1 MQYTAINIQG
11 NIVSGEILEKIR
23 TEDTKHQSQAD
34 FGLDRNTS
42 IRDEI
47 GIAWSAARA
56 HWSAFQMRRE
66 RLKDSDSGTSET
78 RQGWMIPFLRELGYD
93 LEKSTSEFINGKSYA
108 VSHRA
113 ANRDGFPV
121 HLVGINQSLDKR
133 PEVGGTR
140 LSPHALLQEYLNN
153 EHLYALISNGRFV
166 RLLRDA
172 TRLSRLSYVEFDL
185 ERIMEEDLFA
195 EFALLFRV
203 IHASR
208 MPVTR
213 DSGEEA
219 FIEYYHQEALSSGS
233 RIREKLSQAVEKS
246 LKLLANGLLKHPSNT
261 DLRNLALQGNLKP
274 DAYYL
279 HLLRLVYRVLF
290 LMVIEERQL
299 IYSDKRD
306 EATTKLKDFYYR
318 FYSINRLT
326 KLAEKLIYVDPRKTD
341 LWKSLLA
348 TFQLFENGT
357 YSQRLGIQPLG
368 SGLFDSDALGNLS
381 AQNLDN
387 GTLLNVLQLL
397 VTFENE
403 NHQRVRVNYADLD
416 VEEFG
421 SVYEGLL
428 EYDASLKE
436 INGQPTFSFITGD
449 ARSRSGSHYT
459 PEELVK
465 PLIKHSLDYI
475 IEDRLKVPPT
485 VVAIRQP
492 AEKQSLQ
499 SGVIASETKQS
510 IQERQLL
517 SIRVC
522 DVACGSGHI
531 LLSAARRI
539 AIELACVREGA
550 EQPSPTYFRAAMR
563 DVVKNC
569 IYGVD
574 KNPLAVELC
583 KVAFWL
589 ESHNP
594 GEPLGFLDHHIKCG
608 DSIVGLAHREELEN
622 GIADEAFKTLPGDE
636 KEIAAAFLKKNRQES
651 RIRKD
656 KETGTQFKLTD
667 TIDNTVQE
675 SMAEYRTF
683 NQLPEHTPNEIAA
696 KARAYR
702 KFMDGKGYNF
712 LKVMADTQVA
722 QFFIPKTTANKD
734 RLITD
739 SDYLTILKG
748 YGGWQ
753 NQQTAYAAVVA
764 QENRFFHWFLEFPEV
779 FHNGGFDCVLGN
791 PPFLGGK
798 KLSGTIGDNCLE
810 CIKYQYTPIGAVD
823 LVTYFFR
830 RIFTIIKQGGFQS
843 LISTNTIAQGEAR
856 KDGLDVIAK
865 QGGIINHAVKSMK
878 WPGMAAV
885 DVALVTITKQLWKGK
900 FILDN
905 KEVKIITPYLDD
917 SQTLGNPNRLNQN
930 ENKSFVGSFVLGK
943 GFILDPHEAKKIITK
958 DPRNKDVL
966 FPYLNGD
973 DLNNNPDQRPSR
985 WVINFF
991 DWTEERA
998 QQYPDCYKI
1007 IEQLVKPE
1015 RQRLALDKD
1024 GNEIEGEYALRKP
1037 LPEKWWI
1044 YADKR
1049 PALYRTTVD
1058 MVNVLVINRHTKNV
1072 IGAFMPTNYIFSDAT
1087 VVFAIDKFS
1096 DFGVFSS
1103 SFHDVW
1109 AWKNSSTMGSNTIRY
1124 SGSDAFETFPFPQH
1138 LTTEMKR
1145 KLDSI
1150 GKVYNEYRQKLMLSM
1165 QLGLTKTYN
1174 AFHAKEIRPGITT
1187 LALQSL
1193 DKKAIEKQ
1201 YGKEVWNLWN
1211 HLQKSTEA
1219 CSIEEAIAGII
1230 QLRELHVQM
1239 DNAVLEAYGWHAPSP
1254 SGRAGVGLFHNF
1266 YEVDYLPENDR
1277 IRYTI
1282 HPDARKEILKRLLEL
1297 NHQYYE
1303 EEIKRGLHK
1312 KADVEKFYAQKG
1324 LSVPLNT
1331 VFSDEKPERKQIRKE
1346 NIPTQAVQRSL
1357 FDDVNITT
1365 MKEFSLHDGIYSIQ
1379 DTAKIINQPYDKVRR
1394 WFLKLSEANY
1404 EGLSD
1409 SAKTDI
1415 DNRRISFHGLVEL
1428 VVIGELLE
1436 AGVKPKKIF
1445 KAREAL
1451 STIVKKPY
1459 PFATSDVKDKL
1470 KVAGSDIVFDFDEG
1484 IITLDGTG
1492 QFNFE
1497 FVREFFADIEFK
1509 SGIAIRLLPAKGLK
1523 RVQIN
1528 PQAAGGRPAFVS
1540 QKDVKVETVLR
1551 FYKGPGSIKEI
1562 IEDYDISEED
1572 IKAALAYQS

>member
-1 MQYTAINIQG
+1 M
-11 NIVSGEILEKIR
+11 
-23 TEDTKHQSQAD
+23 
-34 FGLDRNTS
+34 
-42 IRDEI
+42 
-47 GIAWSAARA
+47 
-56 HWSAFQMRRE
+56 
-66 RLKDSDSGTSET
+66 
-78 RQGWMIPFLRELGYD
+78 
-93 LEKSTSEFINGKSYA
+93 
-108 VSHRA
+108 
-113 ANRDGFPV
+113 
-121 HLVGINQSLDKR
+121 
-133 PEVGGTR
+133 
-140 LSPHALLQEYLNN
+140 
-153 EHLYALISNGRFV
+153 
-166 RLLRDA
+166 
-172 TRLSRLSYVEFDL
+172 
-185 ERIMEEDLFA
+185 
-195 EFALLFRV
+195 
-203 IHASR
+203 
-208 MPVTR
+208 
-213 DSGEEA
+213 
-219 FIEYYHQEALSSGS
+219 
-233 RIREKLSQAVEKS
+233 
-246 LKLLANGLLKHPSNT
+246 
-261 DLRNLALQGNLKP
+261 
-274 DAYYL
+274 
-279 HLLRLVYRVLF
+279 
-290 LMVIEERQL
+290 
-299 IYSDKRD
+299 
-306 EATTKLKDFYYR
+306 
-318 FYSINRLT
+318 
-326 KLAEKLIYVDPRKTD
+326 
-341 LWKSLLA
+341 
-348 TFQLFENGT
+348 
-357 YSQRLGIQPLG
+357 
-368 SGLFDSDALGNLS
+368 
-381 AQNLDN
+381 
-387 GTLLNVLQLL
+387 
-397 VTFENE
+397 
-403 NHQRVRVNYADLD
+403 
-416 VEEFG
+416 
-421 SVYEGLL
+421 L

-475 IEDRLKVPPT
+475 IEERIKNPKQYLTNEEVLK
-485 VVAIRQP
+485 
-492 AEKQSLQ
+492 
-499 SGVIASETKQS
+499 ASPLGGGLVGAA
-510 IQERQLL
+510 LL

-550 EQPSPTYFRAAMR
+550 EQPSPTYFRSAMR

-608 DSIVGLAHREELEN
+608 DSIVGLAHREELEK

-636 KEIAAAFLKKNRQES
+636 KEIAAIFLKNNRQER
-651 RIRKD
+651 RIRAD
-656 KETGTQFKLTD
+656 KEAGTQFKLTD

-683 NQLPEHTPNEIAA
+683 NQLPEHTPIEIAA
-696 KARAYR
+696 KAHAYR

-722 QFFIPKTTANKD
+722 QFFIPKTTADKD

-764 QENRFFHWFLEFPEV
+764 QEKRFFHWFLEFPEI
-779 FHNGGFDCVLGN
+779 FQNGGFDCILGN
-791 PPFLGGK
+791 PPFLGGQ
-798 KLSGTIGDNCLE
+798 KLSGSFGENFLE
-810 CIKYQYTPIGAVD
+810 FIKYQYAPIGAVD

-830 RIFTIIKQGGFQS
+830 RNFTLIKQTGFLS
-843 LISTNTIAQGEAR
+843 LISTNTIAQGSAR
-856 KDGLDVIAK
+856 EYGLDVIAK
-865 QGGIINHAVKSMK
+865 QGGTINHAVKSMK
-878 WPGMAAV
+878 WPGIAAV
-885 DVALVTITKQLWKGK
+885 VVALVTITKQNWKGK

-905 KEVKIITPYLDD
+905 EEVKTITPYLDD
-917 SQTLGNPNRLNQN
+917 AQTIGKPYPLKQN
-930 ENKSFVGSFVLGK
+930 NNKSFQGTMILGS
-943 GFILDPHEAKKIITK
+943 GFIIDESLAKALIN
-958 DPRNKDVL
+958 RNASYKNVL
-966 FPYLNGD
+966 FPYLSGD
-973 DLNNNPDQRPSR
+973 DFNNEPKQLPSR

-991 DWTEERA
+991 DWDEKRC
-998 QQYPDCYKI
+998 QNDYPEAYEI
-1007 IEQLVKPE
+1007 IANNVKAE
-1015 RQRLALDKD
+1015 RQNNNREQYRKFWWFYGERRVALYNQLSGRNRILALSSVSKHSAIEFIPTSYVIMNKITALIFDK
-1024 GNEIEGEYALRKP
+1024 
-1037 LPEKWWI
+1037 
-1044 YADKR
+1044 
-1049 PALYRTTVD
+1049 YR
-1058 MVNVLVINRHTKNV
+1058 
-1072 IGAFMPTNYIFSDAT
+1072 
-1087 VVFAIDKFS
+1087 
-1096 DFGVFSS
+1096 DFFILNSTI
-1103 SFHDVW
+1103 HHIW
-1109 AWKNSSTMGSNTIRY
+1109 AWKNSSTLGAGTLNY
-1124 SGSDAFETFPFPQH
+1124 SPTDVFETFPFPVLIDSKTELKFEQH
-1138 LTTEMKR
+1138 GEAYHEHR
-1145 KLDSI
+1145 K
-1150 GKVYNEYRQKLMLSM
+1150 QLMLKM

-1187 LALQSL
+1187 STLQNL

-1211 HLQKSTEA
+1211 HLQKNQNT
-1219 CSIEEAIAGII
+1219 CTIEEAIAGII

-1239 DNAVLEAYGWHAPSP
+1239 DNAVLEAYGWA
-1254 SGRAGVGLFHNF
+1254 AGMPTSTNSVGEQGIKLRHDF

-1303 EEIKRGLHK
+1303 EEIIQGLHK

-1331 VFSDEKPERKQIRKE
+1331 VFSDEKPERKQIKKE

-1409 SAKTDI
+1409 SVKTDI

-1445 KAREAL
+1445 IARDAL
-1451 STIVKKPY
+1451 SKLVKKPY

-1540 QKDVKVETVLR
+1540 QKDVKIETVLR
-1551 FYKGPGSIKEI
+1551 FYKDPGSINEI

>member
-66 RLKDSDSGTSET
+66 RLKDNDSGTSET

-153 EHLYALISNGRFV
+153 NEHLYAIISNGRFV

-172 TRLSRLSYVEFDL
+172 TRLSRLSYLEFDL

-213 DSGEEA
+213 DSGEDA

-233 RIREKLSQAVEKS
+233 RIREKLSEAVEKS

-299 IYSDKRD
+299 IYPDKRD
-306 EATTKLKDFYYR
+306 EATTKLKNFYYR
-318 FYSINRLT
+318 FYSINRLA

-397 VTFENE
+397 MTFENE

-475 IEDRLKVPPT
+475 IEDRLREPQKFIGAGLPPSGGT
-485 VVAIRQP
+485 KGGDP
-492 AEKQSLQ
+492 AKE
-499 SGVIASETKQS
+499 AA
-510 IQERQLL
+510 LL

-539 AIELACVREGA
+539 ATELACAREGA

-608 DSIVGLAHREELEN
+608 DSIVGLVHREELEN

-636 KEIAAAFLKKNRQES
+636 KEIAAAFLKKNKQES

-656 KETGTQFKLTD
+656 KEAGTQFKLTD

-683 NQLPEHTPNEIAA
+683 NQLPEHTPIEIAA

-702 KFMDGKGYNF
+702 KFLDGKGYNF

-722 QFFIPKTTANKD
+722 QFFIPKTTVNKD
-734 RLITD
+734 HLITD

-753 NQQTAYAAVVA
+753 NQQTAYAAVIA
-764 QENRFFHWFLEFPEV
+764 QEKRFFHWFLEFPEI
-779 FHNGGFDCVLGN
+779 FQNDGFDCILGN
-791 PPFLGGK
+791 PPFLGGQ
-798 KLSGTIGDNCLE
+798 KLSGSFGDNFLE
-810 CIKYQYTPIGAVD
+810 CIKYQYAPIGAVD

-830 RIFTIIKQGGFQS
+830 RNFTLIKQAGFLS
-843 LISTNTIAQGEAR
+843 LISTNTIAQGSAR
-856 KDGLDVIAK
+856 EDGLDVIVK
-865 QGGIINHAVKSMK
+865 QGGTINHAVKNMK
-878 WPGMAAV
+878 WPGIAAV
-885 DVALVTITKQLWKGK
+885 VVSLVTITKQTWKGK
-900 FILDN
+900 SILDG
-905 KEVKIITPYLDD
+905 KEVKTISPYLDD
-917 SQTLGNPNRLNQN
+917 ASTLGNPFPLKEN
-930 ENKSFVGSFVLGK
+930 EGKSFQGCIVLGK
-943 GFILDPHEAKKIITK
+943 GFILEKKEAEALIAKNSM
-958 DPRNKDVL
+958 NKDVL

-973 DLNNNPDQRPSR
+973 DLNNIPNQIPSR

-991 DWTEERA
+991 DWTEEKAR
-998 QQYPDCYKI
+998 QYPDCFEI
-1007 IEQLVKPE
+1007 IERLVKPE
-1015 RQRLALDKD
+1015 RLKMKGDRGAEYWWQFLRIR
-1024 GNEIEGEYALRKP
+1024 NE
-1037 LPEKWWI
+1037 
-1044 YADKR
+1044 
-1049 PALYRTTVD
+1049 LYRTIAGIEK
-1058 MVNVLVINRHTKNV
+1058 VLVITRVTKTHGITFIKSSTV
-1072 IGAFMPTNYIFSDAT
+1072 FSDAT
-1087 VVFAIDKFS
+1087 I
-1096 DFGVFSS
+1096 VFSLKSLSVLQSNIHEHWSWNYS
-1103 SFHDVW
+1103 SSMKGDR
-1109 AWKNSSTMGSNTIRY
+1109 RY
-1124 SGSDAFETFPFPQH
+1124 APTDCFETFPFPQN
-1138 LTTEMKR
+1138 LTIQQTLILEQLGENYHEHR
-1145 KLDSI
+1145 
-1150 GKVYNEYRQKLMLSM
+1150 RQLMLKM

-1174 AFHAKEIRPGITT
+1174 AFHAKEIRPGITNS
-1187 LALQSL
+1187 ALQNQ
-1193 DKKAIEKQ
+1193 DKKAIEKH

-1211 HLQKSTEA
+1211 HLQKNEGT
-1219 CSIEEAIAGII
+1219 CSVEEAIAGII

-1239 DNAVLEAYGWHAPSP
+1239 DNAVLEAYGWADMKLRHD
-1254 SGRAGVGLFHNF
+1254 F

-1277 IRYTI
+1277 IRYTV

-1312 KADVEKFYAQKG
+1312 KADIEKFYAQKG
-1324 LSVPLNT
+1324 LSVPRDT
-1331 VFSDEKPERKQIRKE
+1331 VFSDEKPERKQIKKE
-1346 NIPTQAVQRSL
+1346 KIPTQTVQRSL

-1409 SAKTDI
+1409 SVKTDI

-1445 KAREAL
+1445 TAREAL
-1451 STIVKKPY
+1451 SAIVKKPY

-1470 KVAGSDIVFDFDEG
+1470 KVSGSDIVFDFDKG
-1484 IITLDGTG
+1484 IVTLDGTG
-1492 QFNFE
+1492 QFNLE
-1497 FVREFFADIEFK
+1497 FIREFFADIEFK
-1509 SGIAIRLLPAKGLK
+1509 SGIAIRLLPAKGQK
-1523 RVQIN
+1523 RIQIN
-1528 PQAAGGRPAFVS
+1528 PKAAGGKPAFVS
-1540 QKDVKVETVLR
+1540 QKDVKVETIIR
-1551 FYKGPGSIKEI
+1551 FYKGPDSVCEI